1 MLSREDEDAFV
12 PQKADEYDTFS
23 LASVGRPNVEILIM
37 KDQGR
42 PPKNLTRVHVRAV
55 ARLGT
60 QRKWEPTA
68 VVGLMTK
75 SNETVTNR

>member
-12 PQKADEYDTFS
+12 PQKADECDTFS
-23 LASVGRPNVEILIM
+23 LASVGRPNVEILIHE
-37 KDQGR
+37 R
-42 PPKNLTRVHVRAV
+42 PGWSPKNLRRHYLRAV